1 VFAGVIGDSVL
12 RTGLFQAK
20 DLDNLHAWYEADAAN
35 VSTGGARQFTAA
47 NSEYLNNASTDLQT
61 GNIDFAFSFWVFPD
75 TDAAMGVVSKYT
87 GTNSTSEYSIEITS
101 GLNVK
106 ILMNAAGETPK
117 TSVGALIED
126 AWNHVVVEHTASTN
140 IKITINGGATETFAY
155 TDGNT
160 VGTVH
165 FRVGSRNGS
174 SVFMNGR
181 LALLGFWKRVLTAA
195 EITQLWNTGRGIA
208 YGDMDS
214 DLKTSLTGFWNLNE
228 ADGAAID
235 QHSSYDLSDNASVTA
250 ANGPGAGKARQ
261 YTKTGNEWHE
271 LDPSINP
278 GTSDF
283 AICGWVYLD
292 DTSGNKQLISN
303 GAGSNGQNGFSIYT
317 NGGDVKMYFN
327 DSVQGTRVSKTYT
340 SGITATTWFFWLMN
354 FDRDGNAEL
363 FVNNVS
369 KGSLDISGHAGSLDP
384 AEKLAIGG
392 LYDSSLEEM
401 NGRICRT
408 MWFTGLLNS
417 TARTALY
424 NDGEGLA
431 YADLTAHQKSDWNLY
446 AAWDGD
452 EISGN
457 LLDQHGSNDMA
468 DIGTVT
474 SAEGPEA
481 TVAKGI
487 VDGDPVQNWTDKSS
501 NRFEAVQATAV
512 SKPVWKDAII
522 NSKPVVRFDG
532 SDDLMAADA
541 IATAL
546 TGDDKPYTIALVTKQ
561 TGPLSGSDTFYS
573 LGRSSTNVPFD
584 ELVANGTSQYETQR
598 QDDYGSDDQETGG
611 TPDTA
616 SHVLVVTFTGT
627 AVSVHLDGTAIVDNQ
642 THNVDEMTVDQFTLG
657 ALRTNANSNYLKG
670 DIAELIVYSD
680 AKSAADRGRLEQ
692 YLGNKYGITI
702 A

>member
-1 VFAGVIGDSVL
+1 MFAGVIGDSVL

-75 TDAAMGVVSKYT
+75 TDAVMGVVSKYT

-106 ILMNAAGETPK
+106 ILMNAAGETPQ

-160 VGTVH
+160 VETVH

-228 ADGAAID
+228 AGDAAID
-235 QHSSYDLSDNASVTA
+235 QHSSYDLSDNATVTA
-250 ANGPGAGKARQ
+250 AAGPGAGKARQ

-278 GTSDF
+278 GTNDF
-283 AICGWVYLD
+283 AICGWFYLD
-292 DTSGNKQLISN
+292 DTSANKQIVSN

-317 NGGDVKMYFN
+317 NGGDVKIYFN

-424 NDGEGLA
+424 NDGDGMA
-431 YADLTAHQKSDWNLY
+431 YADLSAERKDAWGIY

-452 EISGN
+452 EASGD
-457 LLDQHGSNDMA
+457 LRDQHGSNDMTA
-468 DIGTVT
+468 IGTVT
-474 SAEGPEA
+474 SADGPESPLSHG
-481 TVAKGI
+481 V
-487 VDGDPVQNWTDKSS
+487 VNGDLIQDVTDLSS
-501 NRFEAVQATAV
+501 NKFECHQATAG
-512 SKPVWKDAII
+512 SKPSWISSGI
-522 NSKPVVRFDG
+522 NTFPTLRFDG
-532 SDDLMAADA
+532 SADYM
-541 IATAL
+541 TASSIS
-546 TGDDKPYTIALVTKQ
+546 TA
-561 TGPLSGSDTFYS
+561 LSGSDKPFTIISAIEKASNSGTDAIFS
-573 LGRSSTNVPFD
+573 LGNTGDANPFH
-584 ELVANGTSQYETQR
+584 EIRTEAANNYESHR
-598 QDDYGSDDQETGG
+598 SDDSPSTVTDSGG
-611 TPDTA
+611 TPDTDPHIV
-616 SHVLVVTFTGT
+616 SVTFTGT
-627 AVSVHLDGTAIVDNQ
+627 AVSIHVDGAVVVDDQ
-642 THNVDEMTVDQFTLG
+642 AHNVGTMTVNQFAVGALVKNAVSNYFAGDISEWSMYSVAKSSADRNQVEKRLG
-657 ALRTNANSNYLKG
+657 A
-670 DIAELIVYSD
+670 
-680 AKSAADRGRLEQ
+680 
-692 YLGNKYGITI
+692 KYGVSV